1 MSQPTPG
8 VIRPRVEVRTAG
20 VAFPVSSHH
29 QAAGRLDTSDL
40 DLESGFAEDPLPS
53 PVLRCLQYMHDIE
66 HHTVCYL
73 RDLLVTSAHRDPEI
87 TEFLTVWNYEEHWH
101 GEAIG
106 RVLAA
111 HGRPAGPGR
120 VGRLR
125 DGLPLTERLRPI
137 GFALGSAALPE
148 LPAVHLVW
156 GAVNEWCTQAGYG
169 QLARRAGH
177 PLLGELLRRIMRQEG
192 RHIAFYSSAGRSRL
206 ERSGAARRLT
216 RVALERL
223 WRPVGHGVVPAE
235 ETRFVVRYLF
245 GDEAGAEAAARI
257 DRNVA
262 RLPGLQGLT
271 LVSRAVDRY
280 GRAA

>member
-1 MSQPTPG
+1 LEHSRAYRFRRFLNWFPLGLTYAAMYMGRYNFNVVKSKIGGLYHLDIAQMGFIASLGFWTYG
-8 VIRPRVEVRTAG
+8 LS
-20 VAFPVSSHH
+20 VAFTGPL
-29 QAAGRLDTSDL
+29 ADRIGGRK
-40 DLESGFAEDPLPS
+40 
-53 PVLRCLQYMHDIE
+53 
-66 HHTVCYL
+66 
-73 RDLLVTSAHRDPEI
+73 
-87 TEFLTVWNYEEHWH
+87 
-101 GEAIG
+101 AILYG
-106 RVLAA
+106 
-111 HGRPAGPGR
+111 
-120 VGRLR
+120 
-125 DGLPLTERLRPI
+125 
-137 GFALGSAALPE
+137 ALGAAALPE

-271 LVSRAVDRY
+271 LVARAVDRC